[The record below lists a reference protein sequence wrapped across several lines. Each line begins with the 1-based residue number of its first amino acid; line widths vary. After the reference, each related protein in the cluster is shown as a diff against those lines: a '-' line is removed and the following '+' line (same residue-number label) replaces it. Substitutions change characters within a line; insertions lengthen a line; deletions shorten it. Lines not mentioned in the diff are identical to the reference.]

1 MIKLPLF
8 YMRYPQKILEWM
20 NRERKHE
27 LQLSHLTEKGEVMYW
42 LVDWIVQICY
52 SKEATSYKDTRMTQK
67 DRWEEQ
73 RQKQIAAIEEYNK
86 QVKDNTGVQV
96 DPWMKYCN
104 ICQRVVR
111 KSNYFLKFDMCKRCE
126 RRTHKSYSNK

>member
-52 SKEATSYKDTRMTQK
+52 SKEAPR
-67 DRWEEQ
+67 
-73 RQKQIAAIEEYNK
+73 
-86 QVKDNTGVQV
+86 
-96 DPWMKYCN
+96 
-104 ICQRVVR
+104 
-111 KSNYFLKFDMCKRCE
+111 
-126 RRTHKSYSNK
+126 